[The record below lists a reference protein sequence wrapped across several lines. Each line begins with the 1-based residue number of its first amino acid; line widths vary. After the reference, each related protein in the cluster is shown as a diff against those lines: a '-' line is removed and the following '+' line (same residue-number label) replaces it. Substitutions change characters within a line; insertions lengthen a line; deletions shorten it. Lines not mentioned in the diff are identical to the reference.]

1 MKLVTKKTS
10 LALALAT
17 LSSATMA
24 ADYSYRPATDAKL
37 GGYDQTSGTVDAK
50 GNQLTRETAN
60 SDKIVSATAKVAGKK
75 VEDNGVSYQQYG
87 YTETRK
93 GEVATSSTTTNDKVT
108 DANTQSSRD
117 EVISQ
122 STQQSGVVTRAA
134 NTRVQLND
142 KGAEIAGS
150 EKRTKDSSFEFSADD
165 LAKVNDAIKKSFYS
179 KNVSTAYVA
188 ADSRA
193 TTEESQV
200 KVTDLKSEAKRDANG
215 KEITGQFISTGTVA
229 SETNSKDESFKS
241 KANAAGK
248 VQSLDAAGRLTTSE
262 TSSTSETVRTDYAH
276 NDKGEVAGYSLSAD
290 KKYLD
295 ESTVVNT
302 KSASTSKDTTYDQVA
317 ALNVN
322 TSSTAKTEQT
332 STSLLD
338 NFNYVNNSTVE
349 NSDKV
354 YKDGLSNLAYER
366 SSKSTTKSTD
376 REFVKND
383 KDEYVLTNGK
393 PTVAYTTAKDTANET
408 FNSAYQPTQYASGK
422 NQGKDY
428 EILNNGVSTRY
439 TDSAVQKTLNKTSSN
454 ETKTYADGFV
464 AHNKTTSN
472 DSADYKRS
480 QQENIEVNRIL
491 ADQKTEDSKQLGK
504 LTLGSVV
511 TKAGT
516 DASFK
521 AGTVAL
527 TIEDSIN
534 DQITSNNSIHI
545 NKDANGNIIL
555 NEGKEVSI
563 DQVRSWKDENGKTRH
578 YVVIGQDLD
587 GNDIRSE
594 VTFTGP
600 TAGTAKAVVVDTAKI
615 EKSTKDFQ
623 EKVDHSAATVYDLNA
638 KQSSE
643 NATTSKD
650 GKVVYN
656 SDKSSKAETVKLYAT
671 GKNALAR
678 EATQSES
685 KVAVETYFDRDEEG
699 NLLVDAKGNAVVVGV
714 STESSSA
721 NAALQQYQ
729 AGQEKVWTKT
739 SSSKID
745 NQTTDAK
752 GSVVKFDKADS
763 SLAAT
768 QYAEG
773 KNALDRTIATTNNSS
788 SKDAGLKIIASE
800 PYYGVDEGGNSLA
813 SKNGV
818 LAIDELGQEVKSI
831 QEPKFATTEAVREQ
845 SASKK
850 VDENVYQTGAVAYKK
865 SEQASS
871 SVKDTYKDGT
881 VVAQTNKSTDDVS
894 LYNHGQ
900 SDKYRD
906 AVKTNAV
913 TASGKTYELNAKGE
927 AVVKT
932 TYEAS
937 SNAKLTEVNYQEG
950 KNALESSSVSESN
963 GTEKIITDAATKQSK
978 GSSKSE
984 NLVYQE
990 DQKIA
995 TEKKAESNFETA
1007 VSNKDKSSYTY
1018 AQSAKSHE
1026 VVNNTD
1032 MGLLASQDVKQT
1044 NTSERTEALAKTGT
1058 DGKSTNVSITRG
1070 TDSVLRTDES
1080 TTAKVY
1086 GSETN
1091 TAADGVKTVVAKTQ
1105 TSVSDK
1111 FNTFESDTI
1120 NRTET
1125 KVAADKTSTAKS
1137 ETRVDNVQ
1145 GITLTE
1151 EKITTD
1157 AAGKATTTVVGS
1169 TSIKAG
1175 EIKVGDVTINADKG
1189 LNAGNKVIGN
1199 VANGVVDSDAA
1210 NMGQVRSFASDLN
1223 RRVDDVE
1230 STAYRGIAIAL
1241 AAQQPVPNIQPG
1253 QFAVFGGVG
1262 HYEGESAGALGVTT
1276 VFGDGRTSLSGA
1288 IGVAGGSEVGGRIG
1302 VSYVFGGK

>member
-193 TTEESQV
+193 TTEEYQE
-200 KVTDLKSEAKRDANG
+200 KVTNLKSEAKRDANG
-215 KEITGQFISTGTVA
+215 KEIAGQFISTGTVA
-229 SETNSKDESFKS
+229 SETNRKDESFKS

-262 TSSTSETVRTDYAH
+262 RSNTSEDVRTDYAH

-290 KKYLD
+290 KKSLD
-295 ESTVVNT
+295 ESKVVNT
-302 KSASTSKDTTYDQVA
+302 KTASTNKNTTYDQVA
-317 ALNVN
+317 ALNAD
-322 TSSTAKTEQT
+322 TSFSTKTEST

-338 NFNYVNNSTVE
+338 NFNYVDNSTYE
-349 NSDKV
+349 TSYKS
-354 YKDGLSNLAYER
+354 YKDGLSNLAYET

-376 REFVKND
+376 REFVKNA

-480 QQENIEVNRIL
+480 QQENIEVNRVL
-491 ADQKTEDSKQLGK
+491 VDQATSDSKQLGTK
-504 LTLGSVV
+504 NLGSIV
-511 TKAGT
+511 TKAGS
-516 DASFK
+516 DSQFK

-534 DQITSNNSIHI
+534 DQVGSTDQIQIKTGTSGHI
-545 NKDANGNIIL
+545 AL
-555 NEGKEVSI
+555 NQGKEI
-563 DQVRSWKDENGKTRH
+563 TADQIQSWKDQNGKERY
-578 YVVIGQDLD
+578 YVVLGQDLD

-594 VTFTGP
+594 VTFTNGK
-600 TAGTAKAVVVDTAKI
+600 GD
-615 EKSTKDFQ
+615 ETKDIKVATIVTNKSSHDYK
-623 EKVDHSAATVYDLNA
+623 ENVDHSNATVYDLNA
-638 KQSSE
+638 KESNES
-643 NATTSKD
+643 ATTSKD
-650 GKVVYN
+650 GKIIYDSN
-656 SDKSSKAETVKLYAT
+656 KESKEEIVKLYAT
-671 GKNALAR
+671 GKNALDR
-678 EATQSES
+678 ETTQAYSDE
-685 KVAVETYFDRDEEG
+685 KVHTNYE
-699 NLLVDAKGNAVVVGV
+699 LDAKGNVVVLGV
-714 STESSSA
+714 DTESSSGKA
-721 NAALQQYQ
+721 SLQQYQ
-729 AGQEKVWTKT
+729 AGQEKVWSTT
-739 SSSKID
+739 STAAKN
-745 NQTTDAK
+745 NQSTDAK
-752 GSVVKFDKADS
+752 GNIVAYNKSDS

-773 KNALDRTIATTNNSS
+773 KNELDRTIVTTGNAAV
-788 SKDAGLKIIASE
+788 KGASQ
-800 PYYGVDEGGNSLA
+800 L
-813 SKNGV
+813 
-818 LAIDELGQEVKSI
+818 EVKSNLHGVDVDGKDLNI
-831 QEPKFATTEAVREQ
+831 TGGILAKDQLGQNVQSREEVKSAIVDTVSEAKTT
-845 SASKK
+845 SN
-850 VDENVYQTGAVAYKK
+850 VDEKVYQTGAVTYKK
-865 SEQASS
+865 SENTSL
-871 SVKDTYKDGT
+871 TGT
-881 VVAQTNKSTDDVS
+881 NIARDDQIGNVDSKTTNDVT
-894 LYNHGQ
+894 LYAHGQ

-906 AVKTNAV
+906 SVKTSTETGN
-913 TASGKTYELNAKGE
+913 GKTYELNAKGE
-927 AVVKT
+927 AVVKD
-932 TYEAS
+932 TYEYTDNEKTTA
-937 SNAKLTEVNYQEG
+937 VNYQEG
-950 KNALESSSVSESN
+950 KNALASSTVTESN
-963 GTEKIITDAATKQSK
+963 GTQKIVTDTSSTASK
-978 GSSKSE
+978 GSAKAE
-984 NLVYQE
+984 DLVYQA